1 METYGVTFDDPGLVL
16 LQLATNGFVAG
27 SDGEVLGAFNPSQI
41 SVAKVTVAESM
52 KSAILL
58 DGENGQTYKYLKDDL
73 EN

>member
-16 LQLATNGFVAG
+16 LQLAANGFVAG

-41 SVAKVTVAESM
+41 AVAKVIVSESM
-52 KSAILL
+52 KSYILL